1 MSQDETPIRIARPHG
16 VSTTLDTNGFCWN
29 FDMTETKTPIIQ
41 IRNIT
46 KRFGKVTAVDNV
58 SLDILSGEF
67 FVLLGPSGCGKT
79 TLLRMIAGFELPTEG
94 QILIDGQD
102 MANVP
107 PNKRPVN
114 MVFQSYA
121 VFPHMSVTDNVGY
134 GLRISGV
141 GKSEIKDRVE
151 EALELV
157 KLGGFGDR
165 MPDQMSGG
173 QRQRVAL
180 ARSLVMRPKVL
191 LLDEPL
197 SALDAKLRAQMQ
209 FELTALQEKVGIT
222 FVTVTHDQD
231 EALSM
236 ACRIAVINKGE
247 VAQLAAPSD
256 LYEYPANRFVAD
268 FVGAVNTFEGK
279 LTLDEPDRAAVDCPG
294 VGKIYLNH
302 GVTGAHG
309 SDVWVAVR
317 PEKITLHTPGMG
329 KAVQGAAK
337 DSPEGHNFARGTIK
351 GMSYLGDCTL
361 FEIELEGGA
370 MMRVRRPNLSRTD
383 QEAFT
388 WEDKVS
394 MHWDSA
400 SPVVLLA

>member
-1 MSQDETPIRIARPHG
+1 MN
-16 VSTTLDTNGFCWN
+16 DTSS
-29 FDMTETKTPIIQ
+29 PIIQ
-41 IRNIT
+41 IRNVT
-46 KRFGKVTAVDNV
+46 KRFGKVAAVDNV
-58 SLDILSGEF
+58 SLDIMAGEF

-102 MANVP
+102 MAGIP

-121 VFPHMSVTDNVGY
+121 VFPHMSVADNVGY
-134 GLRISGV
+134 GLRIAGV
-141 GKSEIKDRVE
+141 GKSERDQRVA

-157 KLGGFGDR
+157 KLGGFGER

-209 FELTALQEKVGIT
+209 FELSDLQDQVGIT

-236 ACRIAVINKGE
+236 AGRIAVINKGE
-247 VAQLAAPSD
+247 VAQLASPSD

-268 FVGAVNTFEGK
+268 FVGSVNLFEGK

-302 GVTGAHG
+302 GVTGPHG
-309 SDVWVAVR
+309 ADVWVAIR
-317 PEKITLHTPGMG
+317 PEKIYLHVPGEG
-329 KAVQGAAK
+329 KAVRAAGQ
-337 DSPEGHNFARGTIK
+337 DAPEGHNFARGQIK
-351 GMSYLGDCTL
+351 GMSYLGDITL
-361 FEIELEGGA
+361 FEIKLDSGE
-370 MMRVRRPNLSRTD
+370 MIRVSRPNLSRHD
-383 QEAFT
+383 QEDFT
-388 WEDKVS
+388 WGDRVS
-394 MHWDSA
+394 MHWRAD
-400 SPVVLLA
+400 SPVVLQS

>member
-1 MSQDETPIRIARPHG
+1 MN
-16 VSTTLDTNGFCWN
+16 DTS
-29 FDMTETKTPIIQ
+29 TPIIQ
-41 IRNIT
+41 IRNVT
-46 KRFGKVTAVDNV
+46 KRFGKVAAVDNV
-58 SLDILSGEF
+58 SLDIMAGEF

-102 MANVP
+102 MAGIP

-134 GLRISGV
+134 GLKIAGV
-141 GKSEIKDRVE
+141 SKTEREQRVT
-151 EALELV
+151 EALDLV
-157 KLGGFGDR
+157 KLGGVGDR

-209 FELTALQEKVGIT
+209 FELSDLQDQVGIT

-236 ACRIAVINKGE
+236 AGRIAVINKGE
-247 VAQLAAPSD
+247 VAQLASPSD
-256 LYEYPANRFVAD
+256 LYEYPAYRFVAD
-268 FVGAVNTFEGK
+268 FVGSVNLFEGK

-294 VGKIYLNH
+294 LGKIYLNH
-302 GVTGAHG
+302 GVTGPHG
-309 SDVWVAVR
+309 ADVWVAIR
-317 PEKITLHTPGMG
+317 PEKIYLHVPGEG
-329 KAVQGAAK
+329 KAVRAAGM
-337 DSPEGHNFARGTIK
+337 DAPEGHNFARGTIK
-351 GMSYLGDCTL
+351 GMSYLGDITL
-361 FEIELEGGA
+361 FEIKLESGE
-370 MMRVRRPNLSRTD
+370 MLRVSRPNMSRHD
-383 QEAFT
+383 QEDFT
-388 WEDKVS
+388 WDDKVS
-394 MHWDSA
+394 MHWRAD
-400 SPVVLLA
+400 SPVVLLS

>member
-1 MSQDETPIRIARPHG
+1 
-16 VSTTLDTNGFCWN
+16 
-29 FDMTETKTPIIQ
+29 MTETKTPIIK
-41 IRNIT
+41 IRNVT

-141 GKSEIKDRVE
+141 NKVEMRDRVA

-157 KLGGFGDR
+157 KLGGFEDR

-197 SALDAKLRAQMQ
+197 SALDAKLRGQMQ

-268 FVGAVNTFEGK
+268 FVGAVNTYEGK
-279 LTLDEPDRAAVDCPG
+279 LILDEPDRAAVYCPG

-317 PEKITLHTPGMG
+317 PEKITLHTPGEG

-337 DSPEGHNFARGTIK
+337 DSPEGHNFARGIIK
-351 GMSYLGDCTL
+351 GMSYLGDNTV

-370 MMRVRRPNLSRTD
+370 MIRVRRPNLSRTD
-383 QEAFT
+383 QEDFT
-388 WEDKVS
+388 WGDKVS

>member
-1 MSQDETPIRIARPHG
+1 
-16 VSTTLDTNGFCWN
+16 
-29 FDMTETKTPIIQ
+29 MTEQKKPIIQ
-41 IRNIT
+41 IRNVS

-102 MANVP
+102 MANVS

-141 GKSEIKDRVE
+141 SKGEMCDRVA
-151 EALELV
+151 EALALV
-157 KLGGFGDR
+157 KLGGFEDR

-209 FELTALQEKVGIT
+209 FELTELQEKVGIT

-268 FVGAVNTFEGK
+268 FVGSVNTFEGK
-279 LTLDEPDRAAVDCPG
+279 LIMDEPDRAAVDCPG

-329 KAVQGAAK
+329 RAVQGAAK

-351 GMSYLGDCTL
+351 GMSYLGDCSV
-361 FEIELEGGA
+361 FEISLEGGA

-383 QEAFT
+383 QEDFT
-388 WEDKVS
+388 WGDKVS

>member
-1 MSQDETPIRIARPHG
+1 
-16 VSTTLDTNGFCWN
+16 
-29 FDMTETKTPIIQ
+29 MTDAAKPIIQ
-41 IRNIT
+41 VRNVT
-46 KRFGKVTAVDNV
+46 KRFGKMTAVDNV
-58 SLDILSGEF
+58 SLDIMEGEF

-79 TLLRMIAGFELPTEG
+79 TLLRMIAGFEIPTEG

-102 MANVP
+102 MSQVP

-121 VFPHMSVTDNVGY
+121 VFPHMNVLDNVGY
-134 GLRISGV
+134 GLKIAGV
-141 GKSEIKDRVE
+141 GKAEIKSRVQE
-151 EALELV
+151 SLELV
-157 KLGGFGDR
+157 KLGGFETR

-197 SALDAKLRAQMQ
+197 SALDAKLRGQMQ

-236 ACRIAVINKGE
+236 ACRIAVINKGD
-247 VAQLAAPSD
+247 VSQLAAPSD

-268 FVGAVNTFEGK
+268 FVGAVNIFEGK
-279 LTLDEPDRAAVDCPG
+279 LVVDEKDKAVVDCSG
-294 VGKIYLNH
+294 VGRIYMDH
-302 GVTGAHG
+302 GVTGPHEAT
-309 SDVWVAVR
+309 VWVAIR
-317 PEKITLHTPGMG
+317 PEKITLHKPGLG
-329 KAVQGAAK
+329 KAIAAAAK
-337 DSPEGHNFARGTIK
+337 DAPEGHNLARGEIT

-361 FEIELEGGA
+361 FEIKLESGQEVKVSR
-370 MMRVRRPNLSRTD
+370 MNLSRTD
-383 QEAFT
+383 QEDFT
-388 WEDKVS
+388 WGDKVS
-394 MHWDSA
+394 MHWNSA
-400 SPVVLLA
+400 TPVVLLG

>member
-1 MSQDETPIRIARPHG
+1 MSDKQ
-16 VSTTLDTNGFCWN
+16 
-29 FDMTETKTPIIQ
+29 PIIS
-41 IRNIT
+41 IRNVT
-46 KRFGKVTAVDNV
+46 KRFGNLAAVDRV
-58 SLDILSGEF
+58 SLDIMAGEF

-79 TLLRMIAGFELPTEG
+79 TLMRMIAGFELPTEG

-102 MANVP
+102 MAGIP

-121 VFPHMSVTDNVGY
+121 VFPHMSVAKNVAY
-134 GLRISGV
+134 GLKIAGVSSG
-141 GKSEIKDRVE
+141 EITTRVE

-157 KLGGFGDR
+157 SLQGLGER
-165 MPDQMSGG
+165 MPDQLSGG

-180 ARSLVMRPKVL
+180 ARSLIMRPKVL

-209 FELTALQEKVGIT
+209 FELAELQDNVGIT

-236 ACRIAVINKGE
+236 ASRIAVINKGE
-247 VAQLAAPSD
+247 VAQLATPSD

-268 FVGAVNTFEGK
+268 FVGSVNVFEGK
-279 LTLDEPDRAAVDCPG
+279 LTIDEPDRAAVDCPG
-294 VGKIYLNH
+294 LGCVYLNH

-309 SDVWVAVR
+309 SDVWVAIR
-317 PEKITLHTPGMG
+317 PEKIVLHKPGLG

-337 DSPEGHNFARGTIK
+337 DAPEGHNFARGIIK
-351 GMSYLGDCTL
+351 GMSYLGDITL
-361 FEIELEGGA
+361 FEIALDNGA
-370 MMRVRRPNLSRTD
+370 IVRVSRPNLSRTD
-383 QEAFT
+383 QEDFT
-388 WEDKVS
+388 WDDRVS
-394 MHWDSA
+394 MHWTAA
-400 SPVVLLA
+400 SPVVLLS

>member
-1 MSQDETPIRIARPHG
+1 
-16 VSTTLDTNGFCWN
+16 
-29 FDMTETKTPIIQ
+29 MTEPAKPIIQ

-46 KRFGKVTAVDNV
+46 KRFGKVTAVDDV
-58 SLDILSGEF
+58 SLDIMEGEF

-102 MANVP
+102 MSMVP

-134 GLRISGV
+134 GLKIAGV
-141 GKSEIKDRVE
+141 SKAEMKLRVE
-151 EALELV
+151 ESLELV
-157 KLGGFGDR
+157 KLGGYGDR

-236 ACRIAVINKGE
+236 ACRIAVINKGD
-247 VAQLAAPSD
+247 VSQLAAPSD
-256 LYEYPANRFVAD
+256 LYEHPANRFVAD
-268 FVGAVNTFEGK
+268 FVGAVNIFEGK
-279 LTLDEPDRAAVDCPG
+279 LTVDEHDKAVVDCPE
-294 VGKIYLNH
+294 VGRIYMNH
-302 GVTGAHG
+302 GVTGPHEAT
-309 SDVWVAVR
+309 VWVAIR
-317 PEKITLHTPGMG
+317 PEKITLHKPGLG
-329 KAVQGAAK
+329 KAIAAAAK
-337 DSPEGHNFARGTIK
+337 DAPEGHNLARGVIT

-361 FEIELEGGA
+361 FEIKLESGREV
-370 MMRVRRPNLSRTD
+370 RVSRMNLSRTD
-383 QEAFT
+383 QEDFT
-388 WEDKVS
+388 WGDKVS
-394 MHWDSA
+394 MHWNSA
-400 SPVVLLA
+400 TPVVLLG